1 MYSIWKWT
9 KNVSLEF
16 SFQNLCVLG
25 EFFPTIWI
33 FAPKII
39 KTARFTRKRLKKMRF
54 LSNFSN
60 NVSERCLHMD
70 HWWIDINL
78 RETKLWMEE
87 AKEPEM
93 RAPPQSYTSK
103 CITFNGSYCWCC
115 FCGFQTRKTRQ
126 KWITEKLVSP
136 YVHVLLLLTCYSIL
150 YVAITSS
157 PTFT

>member
-1 MYSIWKWT
+1 MNFHSKTFAFLVNFFQLFEFLIWA
-9 KNVSLEF
+9 
-16 SFQNLCVLG
+16 G
-25 EFFPTIWI
+25 
-33 FAPKII
+33 FA
-39 KTARFTRKRLKKMRF
+39 RKRLKKWDF

-93 RAPPQSYTSK
+93 RAPPQSYSK